1 MKEGGGKM
9 IKELRRIAVVLIGC
23 VLISA
28 ILYKVT
34 QKDLWLTLVITFGT
48 TSYHFF
54 MRLLVGFIYNSLMKN
69 RADITKKW
77 YQLQPW
83 EQKLYEVLHV
93 KKWKNKMPTY
103 ENDFFDPR
111 LHSWD
116 EIAQA
121 MCQAEL
127 VHETSVVF
135 SFLPLLFAVWAGA
148 FPVFLI
154 TSVAAACFDLIFV
167 IIQRY
172 NRPRIMKLANIEKK
186 RYLFRSGR
194 SGTA

>member
-1 MKEGGGKM
+1 MA
-9 IKELRRIAVVLIGC
+9 KELRKIAVALFGC
-23 VLISA
+23 ALVSTIVYRL
-28 ILYKVT
+28 T
-34 QKDLWLTLVITFGT
+34 QEGIWLTLAFTFGT
-48 TSYHFF
+48 TFYYFF
-54 MRLLVGFIYNSLMKN
+54 IRLLVGSVYNNLMKN
-69 RADITKKW
+69 RAHTAGKW
-77 YQLQPW
+77 YQMRPW
-83 EQKLYEVLHV
+83 EKKLYEVLRV

-103 ENDFFDPR
+103 EKDFFDPG

-127 VHETSVVF
+127 VHETSMVF
-135 SFLPLLFAVWAGA
+135 GFLPLLCAVWAGA

-172 NRPRIMKLANIEKK
+172 NRPRIMKLAKLEKRK
-186 RYLFRSGR
+186 KAES
-194 SGTA
+194 